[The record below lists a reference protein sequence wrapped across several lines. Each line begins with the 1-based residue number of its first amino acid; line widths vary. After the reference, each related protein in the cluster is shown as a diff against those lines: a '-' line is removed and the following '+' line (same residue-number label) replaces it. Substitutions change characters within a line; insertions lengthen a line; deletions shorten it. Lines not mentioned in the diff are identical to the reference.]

1 MASTSFDPSDKLP
14 PSNVV
19 GELKPSSNGTKKSA
33 EVSTR
38 ISSSEN
44 ATTIKLTKKYSKMR
58 RKVLK
63 DPAAPKKPLNA
74 YVLFS
79 HDTMPNVV
87 AELGNLSAVD
97 IMKKVAKRWSL
108 ADKATREK
116 YENAQKLDK
125 KRYDSEIKLYRPS
138 EEFLARKA
146 KFNNKDQV
154 APTTGLNKNVDEYF
168 RFLTEHFMTI
178 AKEYKDTSPKEVQD
192 RVWNMWSN
200 NLGKS
205 KKKIKKARY
214 PEEPKRPLSAFFLF
228 QNHMRREMIKHGSG
242 EIGRKEMMK
251 AIAEKWA
258 NLDPDLKV
266 EFEGQA
272 SKLREE
278 YQIAMKKFKA
288 QQ

>member
-19 GELKPSSNGTKKSA
+19 GELKLSSNWTKKSA

-79 HDTMPNVV
+79 HDTRPNVV

-97 IMKKVAKRWSL
+97 IMKEVAKRWSL

-205 KKKIKKARY
+205 KKKIKKARD